1 MEGGDVEKTERAP
14 SMDPEAIWPLLL
26 DIRAAPGASPP
37 SGMTDVTK
45 AALTPARRR
54 LVELMQEVDYGRIER
69 LEVPDDVARAI
80 MRNPPKK
87 DWQYLKK
94 SGRKRQYLERWGD
107 LPGGVERIKSWFCS
121 PVPREVTLASKGG
134 RVEI

>member
-14 SMDPEAIWPLLL
+14 SMDPEAIGPLLL

-54 LVELMQEVDYGRIER
+54 LVELMQEVNYGRIER

-107 LPGGVERIKSWFCS
+107 LPGG
-121 PVPREVTLASKGG
+121 GG
-134 RVEI
+134 KE

>member
-14 SMDPEAIWPLLL
+14 SMDPEAIGPLLL
-26 DIRAAPGASPP
+26 DIRAAPGGVPP
-37 SGMTDVTK
+37 YGMTDVTK

-54 LVELMQEVDYGRIER
+54 LVELMQEVNYGRIER

-87 DWQYLKK
+87 DWQYLKN
-94 SGRKRQYLERWGD
+94 
-107 LPGGVERIKSWFCS
+107 PGGSDSTWSDGVTCLGGWKVIKSWFCS
-121 PVPREVTLASKGG
+121 PRAKHL
-134 RVEI
+134 